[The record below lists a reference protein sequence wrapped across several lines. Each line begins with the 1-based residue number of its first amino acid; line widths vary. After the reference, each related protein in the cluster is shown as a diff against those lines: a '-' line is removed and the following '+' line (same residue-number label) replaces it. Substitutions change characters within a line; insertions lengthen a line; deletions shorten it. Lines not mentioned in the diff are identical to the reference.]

1 MAAAFYSR
9 LPFIHEEER
18 RRTGIPKSTV
28 RRLEILGLLLEYLVW
43 TSSSVNLLLGLNYS
57 KLKRLNASD
66 HDGVLSVLLE
76 QVICNPI
83 EKRIHLSVAGV
94 GSTFS

>member
-1 MAAAFYSR
+1 M
-9 LPFIHEEER
+9 L
-18 RRTGIPKSTV
+18 
-28 RRLEILGLLLEYLVW
+28 LEISCL
-43 TSSSVNLLLGLNYS
+43 TSSSANLLLGLNYS
-57 KLKRLNASD
+57 ELKRLDASD

-83 EKRIHLSVAGV
+83 EEGIHLSVAGV